1 MAECKPIIATTL
13 RYTTSLHAS
22 ASSTQRVNDRHVASN
37 SSLPVGPTTSPMATA
52 ATTSAAAIP
61 TGGGGRRQHPHPRR
75 PGLRPRR
82 LHRLRL
88 PAQAAATAAASSPST
103 SSSSSSSSTPAEGGG
118 RLVAELVGAF
128 NELTGRMGEGL
139 ATSSSSRLL
148 FRALKLALPALRDG
162 DGGRALARAL
172 AIAASLADLQ
182 VVCSNRMIASC
193 SSTCRIG

>member
-1 MAECKPIIATTL
+1 M
-13 RYTTSLHAS
+13 
-22 ASSTQRVNDRHVASN
+22 
-37 SSLPVGPTTSPMATA
+37 
-52 ATTSAAAIP
+52 
-61 TGGGGRRQHPHPRR
+61 
-75 PGLRPRR
+75 
-82 LHRLRL
+82 
-88 PAQAAATAAASSPST
+88 
-103 SSSSSSSSTPAEGGG
+103 
-118 RLVAELVGAF
+118 AELVGAF